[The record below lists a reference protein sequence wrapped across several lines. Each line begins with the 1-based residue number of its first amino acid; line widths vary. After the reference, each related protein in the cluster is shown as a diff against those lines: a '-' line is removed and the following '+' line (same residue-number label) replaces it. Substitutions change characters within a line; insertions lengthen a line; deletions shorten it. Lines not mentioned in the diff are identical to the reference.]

1 MKRKVKKKKSV
12 ILRLLILFV
21 CGYFTVTLAGL
32 LSELNKSRQE
42 LAQLE
47 AQHTQISEDIEE
59 YKALLNSDSD
69 KEIIERA
76 ARERLGYI
84 YSDEQVFIDISGN

>member
-32 LSELNKSRQE
+32 WSELNKSRQE

-47 AQHTQISEDIEE
+47 AQHTQISQDIEE

>member
-32 LSELNKSRQE
+32 WSELNKSRQE